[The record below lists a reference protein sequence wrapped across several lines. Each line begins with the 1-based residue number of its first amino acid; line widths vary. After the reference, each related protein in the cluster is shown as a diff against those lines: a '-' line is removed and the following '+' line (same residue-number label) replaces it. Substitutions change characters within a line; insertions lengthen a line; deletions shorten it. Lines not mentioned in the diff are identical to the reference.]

1 MATSPGLPPIKHG
14 GAKVRSL
21 ARGLVNRTLATLAP
35 LTSKGLRKLPLG
47 TRLARFLFERTWSRG
62 DAEMLDRYLVSGYQ
76 NPRINLQ
83 SVLVRHFLIAKLF
96 GPELDQLAEQ
106 EIRFAVE
113 LNEVLRLAA
122 LDLGVTMGSFLDPAK
137 HAAVR
142 RVDQAIEG
150 REAQFEA
157 RWRSELSER
166 VTSRLRVLE
175 FACGSAN
182 DYRAFVACGL
192 ARHLDY
198 TGVDLTPKNVENAL
212 RRFPDARFQVGDIL
226 ALPNADASFDYVIAA
241 DIFEHLDPVQME
253 QALDEACRLAA
264 RGVALTFFNMSSA
277 PDHVLQ
283 QKRAYHW
290 NRLSAPRVEARL
302 RRHFSTVTTIPV
314 ATWLKERF
322 DYPHSYNRHAYTI
335 FAETSD
341 ASPNGE

>member
-1 MATSPGLPPIKHG
+1 M
-14 GAKVRSL
+14 
-21 ARGLVNRTLATLAP
+21 NRTLATLAP
-35 LTSKGLRKLPLG
+35 LASKGLRKLPFG
-47 TRLARFLFERTWSRG
+47 ARLVRFLLEQTWSRG

-96 GPELDQLAEQ
+96 GSEVDQLAEQ

-113 LNEVLRLAA
+113 LNEVLRRAA

-150 REAQFEA
+150 RQAQFEA
-157 RWRSELSER
+157 RWRSELSDR
-166 VTSRLRVLE
+166 VASRLRVLE

-182 DYRAFVACGL
+182 DYRAFVAYGL

-198 TGVDLTPKNVENAL
+198 TGVDLTPKNIENAL

-226 ALPNADASFDYVIAA
+226 NLPNADASFDYVIAA
-241 DIFEHLDPVQME
+241 DIFEHLAPEQME
-253 QALDEACRLAA
+253 RALDEACRLAA

-283 QKRAYHW
+283 RKRAYHW

-314 ATWLKERF
+314 APWAKEHF
-322 DYPHSYNRHAYTI
+322 AYSHSYNRHAYTI
-335 FAETSD
+335 FAES
-341 ASPNGE
+341 G